1 MKKLFIL
8 NFLFLILHC
17 AIAQTP
23 APAQTKSILLMNGIA
38 HLGNGKVIENSAIG
52 FKDGK
57 LNLVADATAIKI
69 NGSAFDTIINIPG
82 KHVYPGIIAP
92 NSPLGLIEIEAVRA
106 TNDFD
111 EVGLINPEVR
121 TQIAFNTDSKIIP
134 TVRFNGVLI
143 VQAAPRRGMLSGT
156 SSVFMLDGWNWEDAL
171 LKADDGVHLNF
182 PRLPIEKSNSD
193 TGNANRK
200 LQYVNQINELKKFFL
215 DAKAYNEADAHEEKN
230 LRFESMKGI
239 FNGSKRL
246 FINADHVKD
255 LVAAINFIKENGIKS
270 PVITGGMDAWML
282 TAMLKENNIPVMV
295 SRIHD
300 LPMRPGDDIDMPFKL
315 PSLLQKAGILFCL
328 QNEGDMA
335 AIHTR
340 NIPFYAGTAAAY
352 GLSKEE
358 ALMSVTLNA
367 AKILGIDNLVGS
379 LENNKDATLF
389 ISTGDAF
396 DMKTNNV
403 EMAFIKGKKLD
414 LNNDQKTLYEK
425 YKKKYALR

>member
-1 MKKLFIL
+1 MKKIFIL
-8 NFLFLILHC
+8 NFAFFILHYAC
-17 AIAQTP
+17 AQTP
-23 APAQTKSILLMNGIA
+23 GPAQAKSILLMNGIA

-57 LNLVADATAIKI
+57 ITLAADATAIKI

-111 EVGLINPEVR
+111 EVGSINPEIR

-143 VQAAPRRGMLSGT
+143 AQVAPRRGMLSGT
-156 SSVFMLDGWNWEDAL
+156 SSIFMLDGWNWEDAL

-182 PRLPIEKSNSD
+182 PHLPIEKNNAD
-193 TGNANRK
+193 TGNAARK
-200 LQYVNQINELKKFFL
+200 LQYGKQINELKKFFL
-215 DAKAYNEADAHEEKN
+215 DAKAYNETENHEEKN
-230 LRFESMKGI
+230 LRFESMKGV
-239 FNGSKRL
+239 FNGSKKL
-246 FINADHVKD
+246 FINADYVKD
-255 LVAAINFIKENGIKS
+255 LIAAINFIKENEIKN
-270 PVITGGMDAWML
+270 PVITGGMDAWMI
-282 TAMLKENNIPVMV
+282 TTILKENNIPVMV
-295 SRIHD
+295 SRVHD
-300 LPMRPGDDIDMPFKL
+300 LPARPGDDIDMPFKL

-389 ISTGDAF
+389 ISTGDAL

-414 LNNDQKTLYEK
+414 LYNDQKALYEK
-425 YKKKYALR
+425 YKMKYALR